1 MIFNWNFVFQLQ
13 RHLHEDV
20 LDQIAPL
27 IELKRWLSYLN
38 ISPAMS
44 SSKSCPVHVE
54 VIPQVPRYFF
64 SYFFVDYE
72 ILQN

>member
-1 MIFNWNFVFQLQ
+1 MFQLQ

-44 SSKSCPVHVE
+44 SSKSCPVHIE
-54 VIPQVPRYFF
+54 VIPQVHRFF
-64 SYFFVDYE
+64 LIFFIDYKL
-72 ILQN
+72 LQN